1 MRFRQHIIQGFCSIL
16 LLLLL
21 AEPAQSQR
29 VFVNDGNSF
38 YELTGGAGSCT
49 YSYIFN
55 QCEPTVGSGIF
66 SMAVYKDTIYYL
78 KGTQLHSFKMGV
90 AGSCTTY
97 PTAIGNIN
105 SMTVDPNGILYFAT
119 SSLLRYNPYTNQLT
133 NLGNLAPAS
142 AGDLIFFNG
151 KLLLAG
157 NPPGIYEIDINNPSA
172 STLYM
177 GTNGLGFYGLI
188 SYPVPCGNSRYF
200 GLVPSNGNTTMY
212 ELDLVNKV
220 VLGNTCNINGVF
232 VFDAGST
239 TEGGISAG
247 ITITSLQVTQPC
259 PPTLTGNI
267 NIQAVRDGFTVNY
280 TLNGTTTNT
289 TGIFNNLPIGQY
301 TIHMESGACQADT
314 VVTITPGLNPLI
326 GVQQTNP
333 NNCDANNGSVTL
345 TASTGQLPITY
356 TMLNN
361 GLIQANGTFNNLVP
375 GIYQFSIKDASGC
388 SKDTTITLVQQSP
401 PFVQGV
407 QLGAAYCG
415 SNNGFIK
422 LNMAG
427 GDTSGVTTSL
437 SGAAFFPQ
445 VSYNNLGP
453 GSYNIQARRGA
464 GCFFDTTVIIGN
476 IIDPKPPLAA
486 TVNPQVCYLNNGSIN
501 IIAAANGYT
510 FGYQLNGGAFGSNGN
525 FSNLAPGSYLVGIRN
540 QYGCTW
546 DTTLV
551 IKPYPK
557 VPVSATA
564 ATINPDCEKIFNGS
578 ITVTATGAA
587 GPYTL
592 WLNNRSFTSGQPI
605 TGLTE
610 GSYTITINDKDGCAV
625 DSITEQ
631 LTIKPEPRCL
641 TVFVPSAFTPNGDG
655 RNDVFRPANAFFTQ
669 NMRLQVFNRYGQMI
683 YNGTGPNAK
692 WDGTYK
698 GANQTAG
705 AYVYWLTYTD
715 YLGMNKRVK
724 GNFILI
730 R

>member
-1 MRFRQHIIQGFCSIL
+1 MRFRQYIISCVGL
-16 LLLLL
+16 LLL
-21 AEPAQSQR
+21 QSLIGTASAQR
-29 VFVNDGNSF
+29 VFVNVPNGF
-38 YELTGGAGSCT
+38 YELTGGAGNCT
-49 YSYIFN
+49 WVPLN
-55 QCEPTVGSGIF
+55 NECVPTTSTGTY

-78 KGTQLHSFKMGV
+78 NGTQLYSFKIG
-90 AGSCTTY
+90 ASGSCQSYGT
-97 PTAIGNIN
+97 IGTFT
-105 SMTVDPNGILYFAT
+105 SMTVDPNGILYFA
-119 SSLLRYNPYTNQLT
+119 SSFLWRYDPYNNQLT
-133 NLGNLAPAS
+133 NLGNMPFSS

-157 NPPGIYEIDINNPSA
+157 NPPGIYEINIANPGA

-177 GTNGLGFYGLI
+177 DTNGLGFFGLV

-200 GLVPSNGNTTMY
+200 GLVPITSGGTRMY
-212 ELDLVNKV
+212 ELDLVSKT
-220 VLGNTCNINGVF
+220 VLGNTCNLAGLNVY
-232 VFDAGST
+232 DAGST

-267 NIQAVRDGFTVNY
+267 NIQAIRDGFTVNY
-280 TLNGTTTNT
+280 TLNGSTTNT

-301 TIHMESGACQADT
+301 NLHLEANGCALDT
-314 VVTITPGLNPLI
+314 VINITPGLNPVI

-333 NNCDANNGSVTL
+333 NNCDGNNGSVTL
-345 TASTGQLPITY
+345 TASTGHLPITY

-361 GLIQANGTFNNLVP
+361 GQQQANGAFNNLVP
-375 GIYQFSIKDASGC
+375 GIYQFNIKDAAGC
-388 SKDTTITLVQQSP
+388 SKDTTITLVQQP
-401 PFVQGV
+401 PLFVQSV
-407 QLGAAYCG
+407 QLDGVHCG
-415 SNNGFIK
+415 SNTGFIK
-422 LNMAG
+422 LNLAG

-437 SGAAFFPQ
+437 SGAAFLPQ
-445 VSYNNLGP
+445 VSYYNLGP
-453 GSYNIQARRGA
+453 GIYNIQAKRGT
-464 GCFFDTTVIIGN
+464 GCFFDTTVIIAN
-476 IIDPKPPLAA
+476 IIDPKPQLTA

-501 IIAAANGYT
+501 ITAAANGYT
-510 FGYQLNGGAFGSNGN
+510 FGYQLNGGGFGSNGN
-525 FSNLAPGSYLVGIRN
+525 FSNLAPGSYLIGIRN

-578 ITVTATGAA
+578 ITVTATGAV
-587 GPYTL
+587 GPYSL
-592 WLNNRSFTSGQPI
+592 SLNNRPYTNGQPI

-610 GSYTITINDKDGCAV
+610 GSYTITINDKDGCVV

-631 LTIKPEPRCL
+631 LTIKLEPRCL
-641 TVFVPSAFTPNGDG
+641 TVYVPSAFTPNGDG

-715 YLGMNKRVK
+715 YLGAAKRVK